1 MTRAAL
7 VTGAASGIGRGVAEA
22 LARAGHPVAL
32 LDRQGDLLA
41 EVAEKLTAEGA
52 TASAHE
58 VDVTDQASVRSAVD
72 AARAQH
78 GPITIAVTSAGIVH
92 YAATAELA
100 LDDWQR
106 VIGVNLTGTF
116 LSLQAVIPDM
126 VEAGWGRIITISSMS
141 AQSGA
146 ARMAHYA
153 ASKGGVIALTK
164 TLSSELA
171 KNGITANTIPPSLI
185 MTPMVDAMTAAGE
198 FPGEAVIAPHIPV
211 GRAGTVDDIAS
222 ACLFLVSDQASF
234 ITGQTIGVNGGMYV

>member
-7 VTGAASGIGRGVAEA
+7 VTGAASGIGRGVAEG

-32 LDRQGDLLA
+32 LDRQGDLVA

-52 TASAHE
+52 TVSAHA
-58 VDVTDQASVRSAVD
+58 VDVTDPASVRTAVS
-72 AARAQH
+72 AAREQL
-78 GPITIAVTSAGIVH
+78 GPLTIAVTSAGIVH
-92 YAATAELA
+92 YAAATEMA
-100 LDDWQR
+100 LEDWQR
-106 VIGVNLTGTF
+106 VIDVNLTGTF

-126 VEAGWGRIITISSMS
+126 VEAGWGRVITISSMS

-164 TLSSELA
+164 ALA
-171 KNGITANTIPPSLI
+171 KELGRSGITVNTIPPSIVL
-185 MTPMVDAMTAAGE
+185 TPMVDAMTAAGE

-211 GRAGTVDDIAS
+211 GRAGTVEDIAA
-222 ACLFLVSDQASF
+222 ACLFLVSDQAAF